1 LLARIVSTVRAA
13 NTNNG
18 RRFAGP
24 RCDVNG
30 VGNPIFWSIV
40 DREALAIVVL
50 IMGLVLVALAYLV
63 AAIVAF
69 GFI

>member
-1 LLARIVSTVRAA
+1 
-13 NTNNG
+13 
-18 RRFAGP
+18 
-24 RCDVNG
+24 
-30 VGNPIFWSIV
+30 V